1 MLFFINQEF
10 HLNYEF
16 SISNGLKYLIAFK
29 EFLMELKIIF
39 RRFYTKSSRTK
50 RFMASETPSPNRFIV
65 T

>member
-16 SISNGLKYLIAFK
+16 IVSDGLKYLI
-29 EFLMELKIIF
+29 EFLKELKIIF
-39 RRFYTKSSRTK
+39 RRFYIKSSRTK
-50 RFMASETPSPNRFIV
+50 RFMASATPSPNRFRV